1 MSSGETFWFHQEARA
16 LASLDHPAIVRGRD
30 FGVLEDGSPY
40 LVMDLIAGRS
50 LWSLMEVG
58 QVPWP
63 ITWAL
68 VDQVLARQLLLPL
81 AFDRGQRLSENL
93 RRRRPEAA
101 TPLAVK
107 VHRRA
112 VQA

>member
-1 MSSGETFWFHQEARA
+1 MHPGRRDGGRQASGLQ
-16 LASLDHPAIVRGRD
+16 
-30 FGVLEDGSPY
+30 
-40 LVMDLIAGRS
+40 
-50 LWSLMEVG
+50 
-58 QVPWP
+58 
-63 ITWAL
+63 L